1 MARSARASSAA
12 ALRRRAPGGADGAR
26 TPLGWSLAGALA
38 GACTALVCLAPA
50 QWLADAAAAI
60 VDAFAAT
67 DTARYF
73 DAFAT
78 DATFVFHTEPARLDS
93 RAAYEHLWAQWLES
107 GWSVLSCASSDSRV
121 QVFDGGGIFTHT
133 VDTTVHTADGDE
145 SYRERET
152 IVFTLHGDRLIAVHE
167 HLSPHPSTETS

>member
-1 MARSARASSAA
+1 MTTPDTAA
-12 ALRRRAPGGADGAR
+12 VAE
-26 TPLGWSLAGALA
+26 
-38 GACTALVCLAPA
+38 
-50 QWLADAAAAI
+50 AAAAI

-73 DAFAT
+73 AAFAP

-93 RAAYEHLWAQWLES
+93 RAAYEHLWAEWLES
-107 GWSVLSCASSDSRV
+107 GWRVLSCASSDSRV

-152 IVFTLHGDRLIAVHE
+152 IVFALQHGRLVAVHE
-167 HLSPHPSTETS
+167 HLSPLTGTP

>member
-1 MARSARASSAA
+1 MTAPDTAA
-12 ALRRRAPGGADGAR
+12 I
-26 TPLGWSLAGALA
+26 
-38 GACTALVCLAPA
+38 
-50 QWLADAAAAI
+50 ADAAAAI

-73 DAFAT
+73 AAFAP

-93 RAAYEHLWAQWLES
+93 RAAYEHLWAEWLES
-107 GWSVLSCASSDSRV
+107 GWRVLSCASSDSRV

-152 IVFTLHGDRLIAVHE
+152 IVFALQHGRLVAVHE
-167 HLSPHPSTETS
+167 HLSPLTGTP